1 VSGEAAA
8 EREHLRN
15 HTPES
20 LAAFWPDLALRPE
33 VARRILTRLV
43 ADDRDDLDSIRG
55 LGRVAREALDTRGRT
70 TRLRVVDRRRS
81 AVDPFVKYL
90 LEAPDGRLVE
100 TVRIPLDRPR
110 WSACL
115 SSQVGCAFRCAFC
128 ETGRLGFVRNLEPW
142 EMVEQALVV
151 RREAPER
158 PLTGIVF
165 QGQGEPL
172 HNYASVLRAAYILR
186 DPSGGRIAADR
197 ISICTSGLV
206 PEIERF
212 TDEGHPFRLIV
223 SLTSAF
229 ELKRASLMPVTH
241 RHPIPRLVA
250 ALTRHVRARGGVA
263 NVAWVTIA
271 GFNTGEDEARE
282 LARLFAGVPLRVS
295 VIDVMD
301 ASSRYRPPDDA
312 ERRRFLSALSDNGIG
327 FVRRYSGGADIHA
340 ACGML
345 AAQARGGVPLGP
357 TEALTA
363 LGGGSR
369 VAARDHEEGHD

>member
-1 VSGEAAA
+1 VAV
-8 EREHLRN
+8 REHLRN

-20 LAAFWPDLALRPE
+20 LAALWPDLPLRPE
-33 VARRILTRLV
+33 VARRVVTRLV
-43 ADDRDDLDSIRG
+43 AHDRDDLDSVRG
-55 LGRVAREALDTRGRT
+55 LGRAAREVLRERGRT
-70 TRLRVVDRRRS
+70 TRMPVVDRRRS

-90 LEAPDGRLVE
+90 LEAPDGSLVE
-100 TVRIPLDRPR
+100 TVRIPLDKPR

-128 ETGRLGFVRNLEPW
+128 ETGRLGLTRNLDPW
-142 EMVEQALVV
+142 EMVEQALVI

-165 QGQGEPL
+165 QGQGEPF
-172 HNYASVLRAAYILR
+172 HNFANVLRAAYILR

-223 SLTSAF
+223 SFTSAF
-229 ELKRASLMPVTH
+229 DEKRASLMPVTR
-241 RHPIPRLVA
+241 RHPVGRLA
-250 ALTRHVRARGGVA
+250 TALARHARARGGVA

-271 GFNTGEDEARE
+271 GLNTGADEARE

-301 ASSRYRPPDDA
+301 ASGRYHPPDDS
-312 ERRRFLSALSDNGIG
+312 ERRRFLSALSENGIG
-327 FVRRYSGGADIHA
+327 FVRRYSGGVDIHA

-345 AAQARGGVPLGP
+345 AGMARGGVPFDP
-357 TEALTA
+357 PPRRA
-363 LGGGSR
+363 S
-369 VAARDHEEGHD
+369 